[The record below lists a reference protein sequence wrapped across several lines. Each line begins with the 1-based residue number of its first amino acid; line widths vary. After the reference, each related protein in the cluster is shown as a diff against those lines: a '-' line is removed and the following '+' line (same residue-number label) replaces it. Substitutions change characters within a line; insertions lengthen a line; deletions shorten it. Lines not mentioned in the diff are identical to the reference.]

1 MKRNDTIGIVGVIKG
16 APSIIVD
23 APDWD
28 QRIYETELM
37 RERPSGT
44 QDKFILQF
52 IGRAA
57 VSKEMLEQITDGAAV
72 MVGGELRSENV
83 IEPKP
88 EENRVKIFIY
98 AEMIALNTA
107 GVPDQNEVKLC
118 GRICTEPRK
127 GRGRRNC
134 KEKYI
139 PSTNIMLAV
148 NTPSPQYIPC
158 VCYGEAARVAEKF
171 AVGTYVEIYGR
182 FKSRLF
188 KKRIEGKKIPFMCTA
203 YEVGVLEMKYE
214 IDDETETQD
223 KNGKEGKE

>member
-1 MKRNDTIGIVGVIKG
+1 MKRNDTIGIIGVIKG
-16 APSIIVD
+16 APRIIVD

-44 QDKFILQF
+44 QDKFILQY
-52 IGRAA
+52 IGHAA
-57 VSKEMLEQITDGAAV
+57 GSKEKLEQITDGAVV

-98 AEMIALNTA
+98 AEVIALNTM

-118 GRICTEPRK
+118 GRICAEPRK
-127 GRGRRNC
+127 CRGRRNH
-134 KEKYI
+134 KENYI
-139 PSTNIMLAV
+139 PSTNIILAV

-158 VCYGEAARVAEKF
+158 LCYGEAARTAEKLK
-171 AVGTYVEIYGR
+171 VGTYVEIYGR
-182 FKSRLF
+182 FKSHLF
-188 KKRIEGKKIPFMCTA
+188 RKRIEGKKIPFMCTA

-214 IDDETETQD
+214 IDDEAETQD
-223 KNGKEGKE
+223 KDRKEEKE